1 MNQQGREALHQSGF
15 ADDAIET
22 TSSAEI
28 RYVGQAYEL
37 SVEWP
42 RLPIAPGD
50 LDQVVRRF
58 HADHLR
64 LYSFEM
70 AGRPLELVS
79 LRTIV
84 VGVVEKPDPA
94 PLTLATDDVQ
104 VKSRRPVHFG
114 GLGMVDCPVY
124 ERSNL
129 DHGHVFSGPAVVEQK
144 DSTTL
149 VPPNWRAEVDAF
161 AHILLRHDA
170 PHSEET
176 GE

>member
-1 MNQQGREALHQSGF
+1 MK
-15 ADDAIET
+15 
-22 TSSAEI
+22 
-28 RYVGQAYEL
+28 VGQSDSVLDGRRWSALQTVGL
-37 SVEWP
+37 SVCP
-42 RLPIAPGD
+42 RRPVALLSNCPTCQLSDFP
-50 LDQVVRRF
+50 
-58 HADHLR
+58 HLR

-129 DHGHVFSGPAVVEQK
+129 DHGHVFPGPAVVEQK